1 MTKLTRKINVLLDE
15 KTYRAFTA
23 IANIR
28 NESPTKILRPAIEKY
43 IRENQQS
50 AFSTFADSLSE
61 FSSSEVTKE
70 QSSNIATTTE
80 LVTTNETEEYF
91 RIYAQMAEE
100 HPELV
105 ITADDGSKYLAQ
117 SRELKQAL
125 KTAGLSV
132 IPVSKVGIQPVID
145 GTKSTK
151 KLFKLR

>member
-70 QSSNIATTTE
+70 QSSNVAITTD
-80 LVTTNETEEYF
+80 ETEEHF
-91 RIYAQMAEE
+91 RIYAQVAEE
-100 HPELV
+100 YPELV

-117 SRELKQAL
+117 SKELKQAL
-125 KTAGLSV
+125 KTSGLSI
-132 IPVSKVGIQPVID
+132 IPVTRVGVQPVIN
-145 GTKSTK
+145 GAKSTK

>member
-50 AFSTFADSLSE
+50 AFSTFTDSLSE

-70 QSSNIATTTE
+70 QSSNVAITTD
-80 LVTTNETEEYF
+80 ETEEHF
-91 RIYAQMAEE
+91 RIYAQVAEE
-100 HPELV
+100 YPELV

-117 SRELKQAL
+117 SKELKQAL
-125 KTAGLSV
+125 KTSGLSI
-132 IPVSKVGIQPVID
+132 IPVTRVGVQPVIN
-145 GTKSTK
+145 GAKSTK